1 MERAG
6 ESEGDDEEV
15 AVGEADLDA
24 TVERVDDIVVRGE
37 VGEVP
42 GDEGAGGDGR
52 LQAADERVAVDGLDH
67 LVRRLLL
74 QERVEARECVCTPS

>member
-15 AVGEADLDA
+15 AVGKADLDA

-42 GDEGAGGDGR
+42 CD
-52 LQAADERVAVDGLDH
+52 
-67 LVRRLLL
+67 
-74 QERVEARECVCTPS
+74 